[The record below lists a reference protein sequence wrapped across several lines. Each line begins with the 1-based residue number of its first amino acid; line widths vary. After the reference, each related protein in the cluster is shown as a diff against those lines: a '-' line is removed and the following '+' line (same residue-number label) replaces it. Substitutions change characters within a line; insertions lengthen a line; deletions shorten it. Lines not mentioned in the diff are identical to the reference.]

1 MKKKELKTL
10 LPLNLQFFAEDDNS
24 GSDDSANND
33 NQDNNSGGDNGGK
46 DDQTKSGEKTFTQDE
61 VTRMMAREKR
71 EGRNAAIKALGFENE
86 EEAKK
91 ASSLLRALLD
101 SQKSEKEKAEEEKNN
116 AVNQKSDAEKRA
128 SEAEAKL
135 TCFLSGVN
143 KDSIDDVLSIA
154 LPKVTDDK
162 DLSKVLEEM
171 KKNNR
176 YASFFEGNSG
186 GKDGSK
192 GTGNPPGHSGKDG
205 DDEKGSYGK
214 KLGSQN
220 KPAKEKKSSYF

>member
-10 LPLNLQFFAEDDNS
+10 LPFNLQFFAEDDNP
-24 GSDDSANND
+24 DDKDSATDD
-33 NQDNNSGGDNGGK
+33 NQDGKDDGGK
-46 DDQTKSGEKTFTQDE
+46 DDQTKSGEKTFTQEE
-61 VTRMMAREKR
+61 VTRMMTREKK

-86 EEAKK
+86 DEAKK
-91 ASSLLRALLD
+91 AAALLKALLD

-128 SEAEAKL
+128 SEAESKL

-154 LPKVTDDK
+154 LPKVTEDK

-171 KKNNR
+171 KKNER
-176 YASFFEGNSG
+176 YKSFFEGNSG
-186 GKDGSK
+186 KG
-192 GTGNPPGHSGKDG
+192 GTGNPPGHSGAKDDG
-205 DDEKGSYGK
+205 EKGSYGK

-220 KPAKEKKSSYF
+220 KLTKEKKSSYF

>member
-10 LPLNLQFFAEDDNS
+10 LPLNLQFFAEDDNP
-24 GSDDSANND
+24 DDKDSA
-33 NQDNNSGGDNGGK
+33 QDNKQGGNDDGGK
-46 DDQTKSGEKTFTQDE
+46 DDQTDSGKKTFTQEE
-61 VTRMMAREKR
+61 VTRMMTREKK

-91 ASSLLRALLD
+91 AASLLKALLD
-101 SQKSEKEKAEEEKNN
+101 SQKSEKEKAEEEKND

-154 LPKVTDDK
+154 LPKVTEDK
-162 DLSKVLEEM
+162 DLSKVLEDM

-186 GKDGSK
+186 GKGGDK
-192 GTGNPPGHSGKDG
+192 GTGNPPGHSDKEGE
-205 DDEKGSYGK
+205 DEKGSYGK
-214 KLGSQN
+214 RLGSQN

>member
-1 MKKKELKTL
+1 MKNKELKTL
-10 LPLNLQFFAEDDNS
+10 LPLNLQFFAEDDNPDDK
-24 GSDDSANND
+24 GSATDD
-33 NQDNNSGGDNGGK
+33 NQDGEDDGGK
-46 DDQTKSGEKTFTQDE
+46 DDQTKSGGKTFTQEE
-61 VTRMMAREKR
+61 VTRMMTREKK

-91 ASSLLRALLD
+91 AASLLKALLD

-162 DLSKVLEEM
+162 DLSKVLEDM

-176 YASFFEGNSG
+176 YASFFEENSG
-186 GKDGSK
+186 GKGGSK
-192 GTGNPPGHSGKDG
+192 GTGNPPGHSGKEDG
-205 DDEKGSYGK
+205 DEKGSYGK
-214 KLGSQN
+214 RLGSQN
-220 KPAKEKKSSYF
+220 KSAKEKKSSYF

>member
-10 LPLNLQFFAEDDNS
+10 LPLNLQFFAEDDNPDDK
-24 GSDDSANND
+24 GSAEDNNQGGNDDS
-33 NQDNNSGGDNGGK
+33 GK
-46 DDQTKSGEKTFTQDE
+46 DDQTDSGKKTFTQEE
-61 VTRMMAREKR
+61 VTRMMTREKK

-91 ASSLLRALLD
+91 AASLLKALLD
-101 SQKSEKEKAEEEKNN
+101 SQKSDKEKAEEEKNN

-154 LPKVTDDK
+154 LPKVTEDK
-162 DLSKVLEEM
+162 DLSKVLEDM

-186 GKDGSK
+186 GKGGDK
-192 GTGNPPGHSGKDG
+192 GTGNPPGHSGKEG
-205 DDEKGSYGK
+205 EDEKGSYGK
-214 KLGSQN
+214 RLGSQN
-220 KPAKEKKSSYF
+220 KPTKEKKSSYF

>member
-10 LPLNLQFFAEDDNS
+10 LPLNLQFFAEDDNPDDK
-24 GSDDSANND
+24 GSAEDNNQGGNDDS
-33 NQDNNSGGDNGGK
+33 GK
-46 DDQTKSGEKTFTQDE
+46 DDQTDSGKKTFTQEE
-61 VTRMMAREKR
+61 VTRMMTREKK

-86 EEAKK
+86 EEVKK
-91 ASSLLRALLD
+91 AASLLKALLD
-101 SQKSEKEKAEEEKNN
+101 SQKSDKEKAEEEKNN

-154 LPKVTDDK
+154 LPKVTEDK
-162 DLSKVLEEM
+162 DLSKVLEDM

-186 GKDGSK
+186 GKGGDK
-192 GTGNPPGHSGKDG
+192 GTGNPPGHSGKEG
-205 DDEKGSYGK
+205 EDEKGSYGK
-214 KLGSQN
+214 RLGSQN
-220 KPAKEKKSSYF
+220 KPTKEKKSSYF